1 MENNSLFILKAK
13 MENNINK
20 RNLAIQLFSLVIAG
34 TIGLFYID
42 ISLKTIIL
50 FCLGLYYIVILINN
64 YINFDKK
71 LKKYYSTWSKFNDRN
86 SSFNFCRTCW
96 CLWY

>member
-64 YINFDKK
+64 YINLDKK
-71 LKKYYSTWSKFNDRN
+71 IEKILLNMEQIQ
-86 SSFNFCRTCW
+86 
-96 CLWY
+96 